1 MYKPIQTEWHF
12 STTKQVHGFSLK
24 DETESSLQIL
34 KIKCKSSTSHL
45 IQTQDA
51 GLQVPQ
57 PVNTCPESGIVN
69 FSCCMNE

>member
-1 MYKPIQTEWHF
+1 
-12 STTKQVHGFSLK
+12 
-24 DETESSLQIL
+24 
-34 KIKCKSSTSHL
+34 L